1 MNIREGNKIIQIN
14 KKEIKIIHIQD
25 QDQSRKFGKIITIL
39 RLILIIITNRI
50 LGKVGIGIGKDKN
63 KVKDKVKDKGKDKG
77 KENR

>member
-14 KKEIKIIHIQD
+14 KKEIKIINIQD

-39 RLILIIITNRI
+39 KLILIIITNTI
-50 LGKVGIGIGKDKN
+50 LGIVGIGIGIRIG
-63 KVKDKVKDKGKDKG
+63 KVRDKDKGKDKG